1 MPLTIDRRLAEP
13 FGSCEPHAMSRVSGK
28 FSISLVVSLLIAG
41 ALGWFLFQQLD
52 EHNRAPIRSK
62 RTVKPVPVEVAPVQH
77 GPMKLER
84 TFSGALEARAQF
96 VVAPKVGGR
105 VERIYV
111 NLADTVERGQV
122 VAELDNDEYVQ
133 AVAQARAN
141 LEVAEANVAG
151 AKSALDIATRELERT
166 RRLRERGI
174 ASESQFDTARANQLE
189 KKSQLEVT
197 KALVSRARSALRT
210 ADIRLGYTKVTA
222 DWGDAT
228 ERRIVAERY
237 VDEGETVSANAPLL
251 RIVEIDPV
259 IAVVFVTERDYAL
272 LSTYQPAV
280 LSTDAFPGKRFEGRI
295 ERIAPIF
302 REATRQARVE
312 LTVSNGELL
321 LKPGMFIRATVVLD
335 RIEDAT
341 YVPEQA
347 LTLRDGGSGV
357 FVVNPDGRSVKWR
370 KVETGIRDSGHVQVS
385 GEGISGRVVI
395 LGQHLL
401 KDGSA
406 ITIAGEAAAVSVS
419 GTPGNPR

>member
-1 MPLTIDRRLAEP
+1 
-13 FGSCEPHAMSRVSGK
+13 MSRVSGK
-28 FSISLVVSLLIAG
+28 FTISLAVALLITG
-41 ALGWFLFQQLD
+41 AVGWFLFEQLD
-52 EHNRAPIRSK
+52 QQDRTPVRGK
-62 RTVKPVPVEVAPVQH
+62 RTVRAVPVEVAPVQR

-174 ASESQFDTARANQLE
+174 ASESQFDAARANHLD

-197 KALVSRARSALRT
+197 KALVNRAQSALRS
-210 ADIRLGYTKVTA
+210 ANIRLGYTKVTA
-222 DWGDAT
+222 GWGDAT

-237 VDEGETVSANAPLL
+237 VDEGETVAANAPLL

-259 IAVVFVTERDYAL
+259 TAVVFVTERDYAL
-272 LSTYQPAV
+272 LSTHQPAV

-312 LTVSNGELL
+312 LTVANRELL
-321 LKPGMFIRATVVLD
+321 LKPGMFIRATVVLN
-335 RIEDAT
+335 RVEDAT

-347 LTLRDGGSGV
+347 LTLRNGESGV
-357 FVVNPDGRSVKWR
+357 FVVNADGRSVTWR
-370 KVETGIRDSGHVQVS
+370 KVKTGIRDAGRVQVS
-385 GEGISGRVVI
+385 GEGVSGKVVV

-401 KDGSA
+401 KDKSA
-406 ITIAGEAAAVSVS
+406 ITIADEAAAAS
-419 GTPGNPR
+419 GAPRKRR